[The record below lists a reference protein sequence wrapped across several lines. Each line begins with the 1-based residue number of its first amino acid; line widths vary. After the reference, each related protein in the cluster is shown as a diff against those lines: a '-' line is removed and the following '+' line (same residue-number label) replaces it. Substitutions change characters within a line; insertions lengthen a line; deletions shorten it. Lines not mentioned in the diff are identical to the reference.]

1 MKNPRIAIVAA
12 GAVGGYVGAHLARA
26 GLEPILIDGWPAHVE
41 AMRQNGLS
49 ITGTTPAEAF
59 STPVRAL
66 HICDVPQLARE
77 APIDIALIC
86 PKSYDTEWAAMLIR
100 PYLSVD
106 AVAVSLQNCMNDERL
121 AGVMGWG
128 RTLGCIASK
137 IMVDLFEP
145 GRVHRGVA
153 KGGADYTVFRVGEAH
168 GRVTE
173 RAAQVARLLE
183 TADSAKVTSNLW
195 GERWSKLAANCMENG
210 MSAATGMSGNQVM
223 RSEPH
228 RRALIR
234 LAGEAV
240 RIGQAAGFAIE
251 PVVGLPPEKFALAGQ
266 GDAGALAFVEEAL
279 VNQSKKRSDSQ
290 VASMG
295 QDMRKGRRTEIE
307 FMNGHVVQTARSIG
321 LDAPL
326 NHALTELVLRIERGQ
341 LAAAPDNLEM
351 LVQ

>member
-1 MKNPRIAIVAA
+1 
-12 GAVGGYVGAHLARA
+12 
-26 GLEPILIDGWPAHVE
+26 
-41 AMRQNGLS
+41 MRQHGLS
-49 ITGTTPAEAF
+49 ITGTTPEEAF
-59 STPVRAL
+59 NTPVRAL
-66 HICDVPQLARE
+66 HVSDVPQLARE
-77 APIDIALIC
+77 VPFDIALIC

-100 PYLSVD
+100 PYLAAD
-106 AVAVSLQNCMNDERL
+106 GIAVSVQNCMNDERL

-137 IMVDLFEP
+137 IMVDLHEP
-145 GRVHRGVA
+145 GQVHRGVA
-153 KGGADYTVFRVGEAH
+153 KGGADYTVFRIGEAH

-173 RAAQVARLLE
+173 RATQVARLLE
-183 TADSAKVTSNLW
+183 CADSAKVTTNLW

-210 MSAATGMSGNQVM
+210 MSAAMGMSGNLVV

-240 RIGQAAGFAIE
+240 RIGQAAGYAIE
-251 PVVGLPPEKFALAGQ
+251 PVVGLPPENFALAGE
-266 GDAGALAFVEEAL
+266 GDAQALAFIEDAL
-279 VNQSKKRSDSQ
+279 LMQSKKRSDTQ

-321 LDAPL
+321 REAPL
-326 NHALTELVLRIERGQ
+326 NLALTELVLRVERGELPADASN
-341 LAAAPDNLEM
+341 LALLGA
-351 LVQ
+351 